1 MTGKDEE
8 IGSAAENYVIK
19 QYKKYEDLQKARIN
33 VGEIVKDFDWR
44 NPSKTKFASGNELFG
59 GVLSAIEG
67 TVSSVV
73 PAMLTRGA
81 SLIPQMGAPMY
92 IDYNVEKAKRLYG
105 DDPDAVAKLV
115 RNGETEISTPAALA
129 AAAMSLEYVGFKGV
143 SKYLLGKTG
152 TLKPFLTLA
161 TTQNQ
166 EGFTEWFQTG
176 IEEVNNSIARGDTLG
191 KAAANALETM
201 ASKEGVNS
209 YLMGVLGS
217 GVISAPTAIS
227 SSVTNALITETQV
240 FNEAADLIKK
250 TADLQS
256 LRAQNNNKDFRA
268 AIDIQINQTE
278 QDLKDLL
285 ENTNKL
291 SEAMTKEEQS
301 EILDLL
307 NKKKENNTTLEK
319 LNSDYADG
327 KLTAQQYG
335 AAKGSLTNSN
345 KRITSEVDRVRANA
359 NERLLKG
366 EIEVV
371 QDIVGKEKVNV
382 FETVEEF
389 VEATGQD
396 ADFDAFVNPEGE
408 IFINKQRAAQVG
420 SVTAGSHELLHR
432 ILKSTFNSNPETAL
446 KLVEDFKSI
455 LSEKERNIVQK
466 RIDENYADASA
477 EVQAEEYLTAFSD
490 AIGKEE
496 ITFTDNLKESFMRL
510 AKPIL
515 DIFRP
520 KGYSKLEFESGRDVY
535 NFIKDYQKNIK
546 KGKISERAQKLQDLG
561 EVDLGIIKKSVRN
574 REIASNE
581 VQELY
586 DSQGEAAAFD
596 IIEKFKPITS
606 KIVEARSQAP
616 NFDRQLL
623 TDEIE
628 TGKRGIFDL
637 IREYKPESGVP
648 LAAYINKFLPARAIE
663 ASQRV
668 LGEEFTADV
677 TEAKGVVAEEIT
689 EVVEEK
695 PTKLTKPSSLLPA
708 EAVTEITEQ
717 VKEKIKGIDPKSMTF
732 KKLGDLAPEVIARE
746 IGIPVKKLTDPRANL
761 SKGDATAIQ
770 QFVNKNADKL
780 LRILPEGS
788 VTEAATDDI
797 LGTSTGVPTGLLKA
811 FYTKGKRSTRGAGL
825 TPFIKNKNIS
835 KADFL
840 EAFGI
845 VEGKKAEGFS
855 ARSPQAQALKGIASL
870 YGRLVTNEVSRSPEV
885 GLKPEAKQRVAA
897 GKAKTMASKRITKL
911 SDSEV
916 LKLVELAG
924 LNSINDV
931 AKVLGIGK
939 VTINDSNREAK
950 RKEMLDYIKKARIPS
965 SVFELSKL
973 GNFGRK
979 KVDGVYV
986 NMPTR
991 GGLYYNTSDPAYKEA
1006 LKLAKQNDKFYPKLK
1021 KAKRV
1026 SIAKA
1031 FSKEGEAQSS
1041 ANMDFLEE
1049 YTNILAD
1056 AVHKYNMPIEL
1067 ASLFISSG
1075 YQATTGAIK
1084 IAAPFKYKSIKFEYA
1099 GPDGKASDN
1108 TGVKFREEHTIPA
1121 SVIGANLIYAI
1132 QKTLLVL

>member
-1 MTGKDEE
+1 DKNVYDAVKQYDEKQKNLENFKKGETRDAYGIQDLLPEVDFSSVKKALSGVDKKEGEAETKEEVKIQLTAENLDNVSKYMDQLAEDPELKDYKSIDELMKKSKAEIAGDVFLINMPLGLESAWEGSKATFVDFINKSMKAMGQTPEFLIEAKAEKDPSAIEFIDPDTDEKILFSKNPEKWKELKDKKLSGEDIASFMTGKDEE
-8 IGSAAENYVIK
+8 IGSAAENYVI
-19 QYKKYEDLQKARIN
+19 QKARIN

-420 SVTAGSHELLHR
+420 SVHR

-561 EVDLGIIKKSVRN
+561 EVDLGIIKSSVRN

-596 IIEKFKPITS
+596 IIEKFKPITN

-677 TEAKGVVAEEIT
+677 TEAKGVVAEEVT

-695 PTKLTKPSSLLPA
+695 PTKLTKPSSLL
-708 EAVTEITEQ
+708 
-717 VKEKIKGIDPKSMTF
+717 
-732 KKLGDLAPEVIARE
+732 AR
-746 IGIPVKKLTDPRANL
+746 
-761 SKGDATAIQ
+761 
-770 QFVNKNADKL
+770 
-780 LRILPEGS
+780 
-788 VTEAATDDI
+788 
-797 LGTSTGVPTGLLKA
+797 
-811 FYTKGKRSTRGAGL
+811 
-825 TPFIKNKNIS
+825 
-835 KADFL
+835 
-840 EAFGI
+840 
-845 VEGKKAEGFS
+845 
-855 ARSPQAQALKGIASL
+855 
-870 YGRLVTNEVSRSPEV
+870 
-885 GLKPEAKQRVAA
+885 
-897 GKAKTMASKRITKL
+897 
-911 SDSEV
+911 
-916 LKLVELAG
+916 
-924 LNSINDV
+924 
-931 AKVLGIGK
+931 
-939 VTINDSNREAK
+939 
-950 RKEMLDYIKKARIPS
+950 
-965 SVFELSKL
+965 
-973 GNFGRK
+973 
-979 KVDGVYV
+979 
-986 NMPTR
+986 
-991 GGLYYNTSDPAYKEA
+991 
-1006 LKLAKQNDKFYPKLK
+1006 
-1021 KAKRV
+1021 
-1026 SIAKA
+1026 
-1031 FSKEGEAQSS
+1031 
-1041 ANMDFLEE
+1041 
-1049 YTNILAD
+1049 
-1056 AVHKYNMPIEL
+1056 
-1067 ASLFISSG
+1067 
-1075 YQATTGAIK
+1075 
-1084 IAAPFKYKSIKFEYA
+1084 
-1099 GPDGKASDN
+1099 
-1108 TGVKFREEHTIPA
+1108 
-1121 SVIGANLIYAI
+1121 
-1132 QKTLLVL
+1132 